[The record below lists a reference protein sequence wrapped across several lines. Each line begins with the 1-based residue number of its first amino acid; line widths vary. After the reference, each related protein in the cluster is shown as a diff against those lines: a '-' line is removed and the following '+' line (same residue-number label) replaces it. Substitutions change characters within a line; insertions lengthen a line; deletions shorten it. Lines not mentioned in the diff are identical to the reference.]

1 MYYILIDIVKMNY
14 KIFQRI
20 TLFVCA
26 YFLAGSWGFTQTK
39 DYSIK
44 GYFTSFSAR
53 EHESD
58 MPRDFYLL
66 IAQDG
71 TITSIAFDRYSSNN
85 TGEFSPW
92 QFNPRKYLGKTI
104 QYDFTGEEFLNNR
117 EFPVLKN
124 GVMSLLPLIRVDIT
138 KQITVLNDNFTVPD
152 IYRYPV
158 KDTLVI
164 PHRVTVNEEFYY
176 SGAADK
182 TVNLKNYIT
191 SGAGTNASP
200 YISSGGDA
208 GFLAAFN
215 NLPQGGTVLVE
226 SGVYRITA
234 AFSIPRNI
242 SIKGIG
248 GKKPYILL
256 EKKNAIIIKGTN
268 TLENLTF
275 DFSSLPNSYVSY
287 MFLID
292 NSARNVT
299 IKNVKMIGNY
309 TVSEGGFIAAN
320 PVCGIRLNSHIKDL
334 TFDTDTFINVF
345 RGIEF
350 KGQRNLH
357 RITLKN
363 SHFEGFSFTPISLDQ
378 GSDMGEVLIENNT
391 VRDFVH
397 FGFAF
402 ARING
407 VILRNNNFYTRNKR
421 SPETFNQGLH
431 LEEHCQNFI
440 VENNIVDIDMR
451 IPSKQESNPAFRSAG
466 ISVSDGRFVTIR
478 NNEVKNSHINFSG
491 NTSKHCGKSIA
502 IDNLLTNG
510 SIQINDANMDVKVE
524 KNRVVDPPE
533 SALSMYSVMPMSYPF
548 SGHVIRDN
556 IFESLQGIIPISIK
570 AEVNNVTVSNN
581 KFYGCSMQSNL
592 LDFRGISDNLV
603 ISDNTFFGLT
613 SQNAFSVL
621 GTFPPSNTVA
631 QYKSANSFNAE
642 CKLSTGFTLAE
653 VESNRI
659 HVFPN
664 PVVNGKLKLKIRD
677 FKGCD
682 LRIID
687 AQGRIIYT
695 TKMSDGNS
703 EISFGDFPASGIYLV
718 SVFDGNEFF
727 NKKIIVLKK

>member
-1 MYYILIDIVKMNY
+1 MSC
-14 KIFQRI
+14 KIFLRI

-26 YFLAGSWGFTQTK
+26 HFLVGSWGFTQTK

-44 GYFTSFSAR
+44 GYFTSFVAR

-85 TGEFSPW
+85 TGEFSLW
-92 QFNPRKYLGKTI
+92 QFDPRKYLGKTI
-104 QYDFTGEEFLNNR
+104 QYDFTGVEFENNR
-117 EFPVLKN
+117 EFPVTKD
-124 GVMSLLPLIRVDIT
+124 GVMTLLPLVRVDLT
-138 KQITVLNDNFTVPD
+138 KQITVLNDNFTVPN

-158 KDTLVI
+158 NDTLVI
-164 PHRVTVNEEFYY
+164 PHRVTAIEEYYY

-182 TVNLKNYIT
+182 TVNLKDYIT
-191 SGAGTNASP
+191 SGTGTNASP
-200 YISSGGDA
+200 FISSGGDA
-208 GFLAAFN
+208 GLLAAFD
-215 NLPQGGTVLVE
+215 NLPEGGTVLVE
-226 SGVYRITA
+226 SGVYRINA

-256 EKKNAIIIKGTN
+256 EKKNALKIKGAN

-299 IKNVKMIGNY
+299 IKNVKLIGNY

-320 PVCGIRLNSHIKDL
+320 PVCGIRMNSHIKDL
-334 TFDTDTFINVF
+334 TFDRDTFINVF

-407 VILRNNNFYTRNKR
+407 VILRNNNFYTRNKM
-421 SPETFNQGLH
+421 SPETFNQGIH

-440 VENNIVDIDMR
+440 VENNNVDVDMR
-451 IPSKQESNPAFRSAG
+451 IPSKQESNLAYRSAG
-466 ISVSDGRFVTIR
+466 IGIADARFITIR

-491 NTSKHCGKSIA
+491 NTTKHCGKSKV
-502 IDNLLTNG
+502 IDNTLTNG
-510 SIQINDANMDVKVE
+510 SIQINDANMGITVE
-524 KNRVVDPPE
+524 KNRVVNPPE
-533 SALSMYSVMPMSYPF
+533 SALSLYSVMPMSYPF
-548 SGHVIRDN
+548 SGHTIRNN

-581 KFYGCSMQSNL
+581 KFNGCSMKSNL

-603 ISDNTFFGLT
+603 ISGNTFFGLT
-613 SQNAFSVL
+613 SENAFNVV
-621 GTFPPSNTVA
+621 GIFPPSNALA
-631 QYKSANSFNAE
+631 QYLSANSFNAD
-642 CKLSTGFTLAE
+642 CNLSSGFTILKE
-653 VESNRI
+653 ESNRVQI
-659 HVFPN
+659 FPN
-664 PVVNGKLKLKIRD
+664 PVVNGIIKVKTWDLKS
-677 FKGCD
+677 CD

-727 NKKIIVLKK
+727 NKKIIVQ